1 MIRRGRNK
9 AIELHIP
16 SQLGW
21 ERAAMDLAESVAKRM
36 GFPPERIEDI
46 RTAVAEATLNAME
59 HGHGLDVSQK
69 VLIDLIP
76 QDEKLEISVRDRSST
91 PFSSREPLGQQ
102 PDLEAKLAAGAD
114 TRGWG
119 MFLIKELVDEVEF
132 SSSQRGNVVRMVIYV
147 EPEAS

>member
-1 MIRRGRNK
+1 MIRQRRNK

-16 SQLGW
+16 SQIGW

-36 GFPPERIEDI
+36 GFPPERIQDI

-76 QDEKLEISVRDRSST
+76 QDEKLEINVRDRSST
-91 PFSSREPLGQQ
+91 PFSSTEPLGQQ
-102 PDLEAKLAAGAD
+102 PDLAAKLAGIEN

-119 MFLIKELVDEVEF
+119 MFLIKTLVDEVEF
-132 SSSQRGNVVRMVIYV
+132 SSSQRGNVVRMVV
-147 EPEAS
+147 HLEPEAS